1 MSAILWFAVACGL
14 VALAY
19 GLYAT
24 RSVLSASAGTERMQ
38 EIAGAVQEG
47 ARAYLNRQYLTISLV
62 GAGTVRH
69 SDRAARPSG
78 GHRLPDRCGSFR
90 RGRLHRHACLRAGEC
105 ADRRCGQ
112 DRRAQARAKRRL
124 PLGRNHRPSGGGPR
138 PPRRHRLLRDPADR
152 GGRDED
158 RAGSARG
165 TWLRRLAHLD
175 LRAAGRRH
183 LHQGR
188 RRGRR
193 PGRQGGSRHS
203 RGRPAQPRGDRR
215 QCRRQCGRL
224 RRHGGGPLR
233 DLCRHH
239 RRHHAARG
247 GVLHRAV
254 AAIAHALPAGYR
266 RRLHPGVGDRH
277 VLRPPRQEPEDHAR
291 ALSRLPGLRR
301 ALRHRVLS
309 DHRLGGGLEHRVHS
323 RRRDG
328 LGPRPLPLRV
338 DRAGGDRPHDLGH
351 RILHVD
357 RVRAGARY
365 RQGVD
370 HGGCHQ
376 HHPGACDLHAGDGAS
391 RDHHLGRDHPRL
403 SRCRPIRHR
412 DRGDSDAGA
421 RRHGRCP
428 RCLWPGDRQ
437 CRRHRRDG
445 GLARGRA
452 ANDRRAGC
460 GRQHH
465 QGGDQ
470 GLRHRLR
477 RACCACAVHGL
488 YRGSGAILPGRPSST
503 TR

>member
-38 EIAGAVQEG
+38 EIAAAVQEG

-62 GAGTVRH
+62 GLVLFGILTGLLGHLVGIGFLIGAVLSGAAGYIGMHVSVRANVRTA
-69 SDRAARPSG
+69 DAARTG
-78 GHRLPDRCGSFR
+78 GLKPALSVAFR
-90 RGRLHRHACLRAGEC
+90 
-105 ADRRCGQ
+105 
-112 DRRAQARAKRRL
+112 
-124 PLGRNHRPSGGGPR
+124 LGRNHRPSGGGPR

-158 RAGSARG
+158 RAGSARRAG
-165 TWLRRLAHLD
+165 FRRLANLD
-175 LRAAGRRH
+175 LRALGRRH

-203 RGRPAQPRGDRR
+203 RRRSAQPRGDRR

-224 RRHGGGPLR
+224 RRHGGRPLR
-233 DLCRHH
+233 DLRRHH

-277 VLRPPRQEPEDHAR
+277 LLRPPRQEPEDHAR

-338 DRAGGDRPHDLGH
+338 DRA
-351 RILHVD
+351 
-357 RVRAGARY
+357 
-365 RQGVD
+365 
-370 HGGCHQ
+370 
-376 HHPGACDLHAGDGAS
+376 
-391 RDHHLGRDHPRL
+391 
-403 SRCRPIRHR
+403 
-412 DRGDSDAGA
+412 
-421 RRHGRCP
+421 
-428 RCLWPGDRQ
+428 WW
-437 CRRHRRDG
+437 
-445 GLARGRA
+445 
-452 ANDRRAGC
+452 
-460 GRQHH
+460 
-465 QGGDQ
+465 
-470 GLRHRLR
+470 
-477 RACCACAVHGL
+477 
-488 YRGSGAILPGRPSST
+488 
-503 TR
+503 